1 MTTPTKP
8 AKWNL
13 ELEIEFI
20 ALVRTVERVP
30 RFRAAGGKS
39 LRAEGW
45 RDVLKSMHAWEPSIK
60 SKDQLS
66 NKWKRLK
73 TDYTDYHFLVT
84 CSGYGDGF
92 LDVHW
97 LSLDTARSR
106 KSTLARFRDVPFEHY
121 DAMAVVVDDALATA
135 GALTGIDDVFGG
147 DGGVL
152 GERPGDGNDG
162 DDAEPPFAHIDETNE
177 RDVDAAN
184 VDQDLARPGDMASA
198 KRRAAILNKL
208 KQNRKQKS
216 IDQDDPTHLLRHI
229 APFTTVMTFEPFCEF
244 FELMRDV
251 RCACCVINRIIG
263 TKVGAACQYKVVQ
276 GATRVDDDVDQR
288 NLEFHRLGENVPLSL
303 QPAKGSTMMRVFE
316 CR

>member
-20 ALVRTVERVP
+20 ALVRTVARVP

-45 RDVLKSMHAWEPSIK
+45 RDVLKGMHAWEPSIK

-84 CSGYGDGF
+84 CSGYGGGF

-97 LSLDTARSR
+97 SLDTA
-106 KSTLARFRDVPFEHY
+106 P
-121 DAMAVVVDDALATA
+121 
-135 GALTGIDDVFGG
+135 LTGIDDVFGG

-152 GERPGDGNDG
+152 GERAGDGNDG
-162 DDAEPPFAHIDETNE
+162 DDAEPPFANIDETNE

-216 IDQDDPTHLLRHI
+216 IDQDDPTHLLRVE
-229 APFTTVMTFEPFCEF
+229 ATTAMTKISNSLGDLVQVF
-244 FELMRDV
+244 
-251 RCACCVINRIIG
+251 
-263 TKVGAACQYKVVQ
+263 AARHSQ
-276 GATRVDDDVDQR
+276 
-288 NLEFHRLGENVPLSL
+288 
-303 QPAKGSTMMRVFE
+303 
-316 CR
+316 